1 MDSSVFTNNILQS
14 INTHSM
20 YFFLKG
26 NQTSTNNGNS
36 EIFNYIFMITI
47 STIIASIIPTFILF
61 LSKIKTKG
69 LKCLKKINL
78 YRRFFSENIIS
89 LSYQVIVTKYGRK
102 EENYDEFILGILHY
116 IKLNCDKIKGLYS
129 LHHETLRK
137 YDSQI
142 DDYKYLP
149 LFKINQPDKLLIKQ
163 NPKIWITQELLDN
176 NNDGDD
182 NNNNNFA
189 KIIQNKITLSSN
201 EASLKQ
207 IKDFLHSCKKTYI
220 NSRND
225 DDERFIYTYM
235 GMKEDIP
242 TFKKEVFKSYSD
254 FSTLFSSEAK
264 TIEKTFDFFV
274 SLKGKEW
281 YSRRNLPYHLT
292 VLLHGEPG
300 TGKSAIAAAIA
311 KKYSLHIVKIKLSSI
326 KTNNDFIKVF
336 KCKKFI
342 PSEPD
347 KSYEHFLY
355 MFDEID
361 TETNEILL
369 DRSYK
374 KSKEDDKTK
383 TDTELIINT
392 LAHIN
397 TKKEDDSETKI
408 SKNTFLSSDDKLSLG
423 TILEEF
429 SGINQMWGR
438 KMIFISNY
446 PEKLDKALLR
456 PGRVD
461 HNIKLKKMT
470 RHWALKLILNF
481 FELTKLPEKYN
492 EDDIP
497 DEKITPAQLLNDCKI
512 AVTIENLFENFL

>member
-1 MDSSVFTNNILQS
+1 MEQNALSNSILQS

-26 NQTSTNNGNS
+26 NNTNSGSGNS

-47 STIIASIIPTFILF
+47 STVMASIIPTFILF
-61 LSKIKTKG
+61 LSRTKNKG
-69 LKCLKKINL
+69 LNCLKKINL
-78 YRRFFSENIIS
+78 YRRFFNENIIS

-137 YDSQI
+137 YDSEI

-149 LFKINQPDKLLIKQ
+149 LFKINQPERLLIKQ
-163 NPKIWITQELLDN
+163 NPKIWITQEILDSD
-176 NNDGDD
+176 NDGE
-182 NNNNNFA
+182 NTNNNFA
-189 KIIQNKITLSSN
+189 KIIQNKITLTSN

-207 IKDFLHSCKKTYI
+207 LKDFLHDCKKTYI

-235 GMKEDIP
+235 GMKDDVP
-242 TFKKEVFKSYSD
+242 KFKKEEFKSYSD

-264 TIEKTFDFFV
+264 TIEKAFDFFV

-326 KTNNDFIKVF
+326 KTNMEFIKVF
-336 KCKKFI
+336 KCKKFV
-342 PSEPD
+342 PSEPE
-347 KSYEHFLY
+347 KSYENILY

-369 DRSYK
+369 DRSFK
-374 KSKEDDKTK
+374 KTKDDETK
-383 TDTELIINT
+383 TDTELILNT

-397 TKKEDDSETKI
+397 TKKEEDSDTLKT
-408 SKNTFLSSDDKLSLG
+408 SKNPLLLGGDKLSLG

-446 PEKLDKALLR
+446 PEKLEKALLR

-461 HNIKLKKMT
+461 HNIRLKKMS
-470 RHWALKLILNF
+470 RYWALKLILNF
-481 FELTKLPEKYN
+481 FELSELPDKYHQ
-492 EDDIP
+492 DDIP
-497 DEKITPAQLLNDCKI
+497 DKKITPAELLNDCKI

>member
-1 MDSSVFTNNILQS
+1 
-14 INTHSM
+14 M
-20 YFFLKG
+20 YYFLKG
-26 NQTSTNNGNS
+26 NQTNTGSGGNS

-47 STIIASIIPTFILF
+47 SSVIASIIPTFILF
-61 LSKIKTKG
+61 LSKIKMKG
-69 LKCLKKINL
+69 LKFVKKINL
-78 YRRFFSENIIS
+78 LKRFYTENVIS
-89 LSYQVIVTKYGRK
+89 MSYQVIVTKYGRK
-102 EENYDEFILGILHY
+102 EENYDEIILGILHY

-129 LHHETLRK
+129 LHHETFKK
-137 YDSQI
+137 YDIQT

-149 LFKINQPDKLLIKQ
+149 LFKINQPEKLLIKH
-163 NPKIWITQELLDN
+163 NPKIWITQELLDS

-182 NNNNNFA
+182 TNNNFA
-189 KIIQNKITLSSN
+189 KIIQNKITLTSN

-207 IKDFLHSCKKTYI
+207 IKDFLHDCKKTYI

-235 GMKEDIP
+235 GMKEDTP
-242 TFKKEVFKSYSD
+242 KFKKEEFKSYSD
-254 FSTLFSSEAK
+254 FSTLFSSEAM
-264 TIEKTFDFFV
+264 TIEKAFDFFV
-274 SLKGKEW
+274 SSKGKEW

-336 KCKKFI
+336 KCKKFM
-342 PSEPD
+342 PSEPE
-347 KSYEHFLY
+347 KSYENILY

-374 KSKEDDKTK
+374 KSKDDKTK

-397 TKKEDDSETKI
+397 TKKEDENETKT
-408 SKNTFLSSDDKLSLG
+408 SNNTLLSSDDKLSLG

-446 PEKLDKALLR
+446 PKKLEKALLR

-461 HNIKLKKMT
+461 YNIELKKMT
-470 RHWALKLILNF
+470 REWALKLILNF
-481 FELTKLPEKYN
+481 FELSKLPEHLNLK
-492 EDDIP
+492 DIP
-497 DEKITPAQLLNDCKI
+497 DNSKTPAELLNECKI
-512 AVTIENLFENFL
+512 ADTIDNLFENFL